1 LAESNRSDLTVES
14 SLLVRRA
21 TWCGL
26 VFALAI
32 VLTCLNFMPPID
44 VHYHVRSEVVV
55 SETRLAQLRE
65 QAVRDRQ
72 AVQQGAL
79 QRVQLLSVKVLDLA
93 EPSEA
98 ETWTQ
103 ASEKVVLVE
112 VGSRWQ
118 GRCTAERHYTWLKNI
133 SQPDPIKLSN
143 LPAASAARFARW
155 ELEVARHYQSQHQFL
170 CSKELPQPDA
180 APGSGEELPGRPAF
194 QLASFSQPVNAPAST
209 STSPAGIDF
218 SAELN
223 AQVDV
228 AQQRLEQA
236 ESSWLTAIEKSSGAL
251 QVAGLPVIAPRST
264 SIPLWL
270 AASVLILGLATGTTA
285 GWFQYRQHSGGDYQ
299 PCRVAEQLALDSI
312 PIAGTLRLPAVGGEN
327 DVAVLIPEK
336 LVKRTAHRVTRIS
349 EWAVTFWVIIA
360 TGRFFLDSLWRDVLV
375 ESPLAALGRLMAGMP

>member
-14 SLLVRRA
+14 SVLVRRA
-21 TWCGL
+21 AWCGI
-26 VFALAI
+26 VFALAM

-72 AVQQGAL
+72 ALQKGELQQ
-79 QRVQLLSVKVLDLA
+79 VQLLSVKVLDLA

-103 ASEKVVLVE
+103 TTDKVVLVE
-112 VGSRWQ
+112 VGSLWK
-118 GRCTAERHYTWLKNI
+118 GRCTAERHYAWLKNI
-133 SQPDPIKLSN
+133 SKLDPIQLSS

-155 ELEVARHYQSQHQFL
+155 ELEAARHYQSQHEFL
-170 CSKELPQPDA
+170 CAKELPQPDPT
-180 APGSGEELPGRPAF
+180 PGSDEQLPGRQTF
-194 QLASFSQPVNAPAST
+194 QLASFSQPVDAPSAT
-209 STSPAGIDF
+209 PGPQAAVDF
-218 SAELN
+218 SAELS
-223 AQVDV
+223 AQIDE
-228 AQQRLEQA
+228 AQQRLAHA

-251 QVAGLPVIAPRST
+251 QIAGLPVIAPRST

-270 AASVLILGLATGTTA
+270 AASVLILGLATGSTA
-285 GWFQYRQHSGGDYQ
+285 GWIQYRQHSGGACQ

-312 PIAGTLRLPAVGGEN
+312 PIAGTLRLPTVGG
-327 DVAVLIPEK
+327 DSSTTLALPQQ
-336 LVKRTAHRVTRIS
+336 LVNRTARRMTRLS